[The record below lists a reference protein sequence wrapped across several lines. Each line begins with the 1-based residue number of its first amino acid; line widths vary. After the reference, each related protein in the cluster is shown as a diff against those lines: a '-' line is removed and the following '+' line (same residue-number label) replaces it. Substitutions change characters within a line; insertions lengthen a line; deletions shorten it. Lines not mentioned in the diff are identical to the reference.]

1 MTQAYFIA
9 LKLQSKKSLGINIQ
23 FQLKYQKQEPT
34 EGFRQIRYDNRKVTS
49 KNLPYAFLS
58 SIPD

>member
-1 MTQAYFIA
+1 MA
-9 LKLQSKKSLGINIQ
+9 LKLQSKESLSIKIQ
-23 FQLKYQKQEPT
+23 LKLKYQKQKPT
-34 EGFRQIRYDNRKVTS
+34 KGFRQIRYDNRKVRS